1 MWVCVWVCVW
11 EGEGEREEGGGRGK
25 GVWMCERG
33 AKRRRE
39 VNIHKAKSYVNKNF
53 IIQV

>member
-1 MWVCVWVCVW
+1 MCVGVCVCMH
-11 EGEGEREEGGGRGK
+11 GRGGEREEGGGRGK

-39 VNIHKAKSYVNKNF
+39 VNIYKAKSYVNKSS